1 MKFAVFAYNFPH
13 WKTQQGLF
21 NLVMNGFKPAVVI
34 LQDKKEL
41 NVPQSAY
48 RITPRDEYLLDPVQI
63 CKRLGLYYWFSDHNE
78 INIANPDKDLFGVIL
93 GARILKQH
101 TIDQFPKGILNIH
114 PGILPGNRGLDN
126 LKHAI
131 LKGLPI
137 GVTAHFIDSHI
148 DMGHIVAK
156 TFLPVYPDESI
167 RDLYNRQRNAEQ
179 ELLIDVMQQFKDY
192 GIHYKQFEKCEPSEK
207 FGIADH
213 HKDYEE
219 FYRYLIRLHGKR
231 ITSDDKPVS
240 VNEGN

>member
-13 WKTQQGLF
+13 WKTQNGLF
-21 NLVMNGFKPAVVI
+21 NLVMNGFRPSIVI

-41 NVPQSAY
+41 NVPQSLY
-48 RITPRDEYLLDPVQI
+48 RITPRDEYLIEPLRICRNLELPFCIREHDTVLNVLD
-63 CKRLGLYYWFSDHNE
+63 CD
-78 INIANPDKDLFGVIL
+78 FGVIL

-156 TFLPVYPDESI
+156 TFIPVYPDESI

-192 GIHYKQFEKCEPSEK
+192 GIHYKQFEKCGPSEK
-207 FGIADH
+207 FGIVEPS
-213 HKDYEE
+213 KDYE
-219 FYRYLIRLHGKR
+219 FNYNYTIRDYGKH
-231 ITSDDKPVS
+231 ITTHDKPVS
-240 VNEGN
+240 VNEGNY